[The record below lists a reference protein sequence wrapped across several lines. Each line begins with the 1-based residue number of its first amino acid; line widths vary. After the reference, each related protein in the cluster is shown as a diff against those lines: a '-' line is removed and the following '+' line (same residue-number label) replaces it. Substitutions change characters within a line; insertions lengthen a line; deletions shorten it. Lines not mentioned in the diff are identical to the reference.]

1 MFLKNK
7 INQIMNKEIKT
18 NNRIKDWDLIVS
30 SWQKNKNNSLI
41 NSKTSNSKY
50 KMQIII
56 ITMTTDNINN
66 SLIINKNSS
75 IFKRLTSLKI
85 LYD

>member
-7 INQIMNKEIKT
+7 INKIMSKEIKT

-56 ITMTTDNINN
+56 ITMTTDNIDN
-66 SLIINKNSS
+66 SLIINKSSS
-75 IFKRLTSLKI
+75 IIKRLISLKI